1 MIEAVAL
8 APAGPGDA
16 TAIARMTRLWIETG
30 LPPRWSRDAHLRC
43 IQDPDTEV
51 VLARSR
57 SAVVGFANMEF
68 QFEQCRAHLL
78 LLAVDPRLR
87 RSGLGRALFE
97 YLHVMAR
104 RGGIDLIQLEVRVS
118 NPGAKLF
125 YEALGFRETERLP
138 LYYAER
144 EDAVR
149 MTLEVG

>member
-43 IQDPDTEV
+43 IQDPDTEI

-68 QFEQCRAHLL
+68 HFEQCRAHLL

-87 RSGLGRALFE
+87 RGGLGRALFD

-104 RGGIDLIQLEVRVS
+104 RGGIDRIQLEVRVS
-118 NPGAKLF
+118 NPAAQQF
-125 YEALGFRETERLP
+125 YEALGFRTIERLP

-144 EDAVR
+144 EDALR
-149 MTLEVG
+149 MALELA